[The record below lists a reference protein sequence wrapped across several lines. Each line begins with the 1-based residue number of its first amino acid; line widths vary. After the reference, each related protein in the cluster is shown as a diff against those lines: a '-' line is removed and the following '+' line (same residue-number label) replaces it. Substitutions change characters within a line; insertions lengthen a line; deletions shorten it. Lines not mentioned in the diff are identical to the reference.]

1 MYDCSII
8 LNMTDNFGM
17 MTSNTDSV
25 SGGIVSAKA
34 GVRRCNMKGRTKWLK
49 TVLTDMHNASWQ

>member
-34 GVRRCNMKGRTKWLK
+34 GVRRCNMKGRTK
-49 TVLTDMHNASWQ
+49 